1 MMFFIL
7 SIPKHNIIIRE
18 GVYMTERE
26 LLKILSTNIKLHRD
40 LFRWTQAQL
49 AEKIDISINFLSDI
63 ETGKKWASPNT
74 MVKLA
79 DAFSIEVYELLKP
92 SYLLPGNAT
101 SLIQKYTSDVFKAI
115 DELCDDYLDKLN
127 SPGFQ

>member
-1 MMFFIL
+1 MFLIL

-26 LLKILSTNIKLHRD
+26 LLKILSANIKLYRE
-40 LFRWTQAQL
+40 LSRWTQAQL

-79 DAFSIEVYELLKP
+79 DAFSVEVYELLKP
-92 SYLLPGNAT
+92 SYALPANT
-101 SLIQKYTSDVFKAI
+101 TNLILKYTSDISKAI
-115 DELCDDYLDKLN
+115 KEVRNDYIDKLN